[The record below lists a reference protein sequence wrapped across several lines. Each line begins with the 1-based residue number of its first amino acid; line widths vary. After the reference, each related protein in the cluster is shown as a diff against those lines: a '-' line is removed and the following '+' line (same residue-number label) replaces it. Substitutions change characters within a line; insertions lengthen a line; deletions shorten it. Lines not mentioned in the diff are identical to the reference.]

1 MTVSAPK
8 AKEAQRP
15 GRSAL
20 VSRFLQR
27 NGALVVL
34 VLLVVVMIFAF
45 PGFGSEGN
53 LSQIARQ
60 TSFYAPLALGITF
73 VIFTGGIDL
82 SVGSVFALGGVLA
95 AWASQYGFLPALL
108 LPLVVCGLIGLVQG
122 ALVAG
127 TKIPAFI
134 VTLGGLLF
142 ARGLL
147 LFITDEGSIT
157 HPVTRHSGFRTL
169 AGGSFLGL
177 GNSVWIVIV
186 LFVIGVVISRRTSYG
201 TTLLAIGGQE
211 DAASLMGL
219 PVRRSLLIAYTVSGA
234 LAGFAGSMTAS
245 YTGSGV
251 TTLGV
256 GLELTAISAV
266 VLGGTVLTGGAGT
279 IIGSLVGI
287 TLLQVVANLINRLGL
302 TNSNWQSVV
311 NGVLLAVVAVAQIYL
326 SKVQAR
332 NQGHGATADEAAGG
346 EVDADK
352 ALAEAGIVDTGP
364 VPKD

>member
-1 MTVSAPK
+1 
-8 AKEAQRP
+8 
-15 GRSAL
+15 
-20 VSRFLQR
+20 
-27 NGALVVL
+27 
-34 VLLVVVMIFAF
+34 
-45 PGFGSEGN
+45 
-53 LSQIARQ
+53 
-60 TSFYAPLALGITF
+60 
-73 VIFTGGIDL
+73 
-82 SVGSVFALGGVLA
+82 
-95 AWASQYGFLPALL
+95 
-108 LPLVVCGLIGLVQG
+108 
-122 ALVAG
+122 
-127 TKIPAFI
+127 
-134 VTLGGLLF
+134 
-142 ARGLL
+142 
-147 LFITDEGSIT
+147 
-157 HPVTRHSGFRTL
+157 
-169 AGGSFLGL
+169 
-177 GNSVWIVIV
+177 
-186 LFVIGVVISRRTSYG
+186 VVISRRTSYG